1 MSDYLQATSYLHA
14 GKDWPFDTYNHLKD
28 IKITLKAPDRTASEN
43 GTEESEDKPHQPYHF
58 VYSLPKKCLL
68 SNASTFS
75 EWQEKEEG
83 SQYSQARKIT
93 FLWFLDF
100 IQSLSTSKGKK
111 DEGQEPAGQGVSVF
125 METVLGDNGCVVG
138 DRIHVFVNRQTA
150 SSVSSMLSVIFR
162 ANNKRN
168 RDVKKFEK
176 WEYHQRHVKNIDQYI
191 TNVCNV
197 YRGNT
202 RATADLNDMKAIYE
216 KYSPEKV
223 FSFENFGI
231 DGACEMQKSM
241 LNYKQGDKYVFPRS
255 ELVIRRHWHELN
267 GEYLWKKYLPS
278 YQYTW
283 VDLPQIHLIP
293 TNDAMHCDMYIKRC
307 PAFCLV
313 QNFVEEYN
321 RKKANVGENTLQWH
335 DNRLKM
341 VPEDVY
347 KDIINITKGRFT
359 VYEVLKDA
367 EVINQSMGPKECC
380 IIQAKLTY
388 SSELKIKSGY
398 ESVEFSERLKAK
410 YQNQHSISSFDII
423 EMETAYHMEFAKSKR
438 KIKEDM
444 VSKFEQMCVSGDAD
458 ISKTGKCIAN
468 WLTHVRPEEANKFG
482 PFEFE
487 IHDPTMSPFA
497 NIQMWFSQCLDTY
510 MCVASA
516 HSELIKLH
524 YAVYDAYR
532 QHGINQLHW
541 NMIYTGEGAT
551 SKSFVFEQ
559 MHLMSIPGTVSEIT
573 YQTTRADAIDGDQND
588 HITVFN
594 EAPPGLF
601 HNSANSEE
609 ALKALSSMKEKLT
622 SNRVRTKEFYRD
634 EETGE
639 RKNRVAISS
648 QIGVYVGA
656 TNDNPAD
663 AEEAVKTRFH
673 WGEFEKVFRKD
684 KSISDYQRKAFDMES
699 KPALK
704 KRQQQFLYYCHDQQ
718 CKVFYIWKFIFCGII
733 RDVDLD
739 AADIVLSLASKEL
752 KLQQR
757 VRIPPRTVE
766 RYRILCRILTIT
778 NALDMVF
785 NLKGGKHQGK
795 DFELKQLL
803 DVEPLM
809 YCTEE
814 IAVCALNMVSVEIP
828 ELSLSRTK
836 TLRACWKL
844 FCQDPKYKSE
854 KSSLGVENV
863 DYNYFRLKGSN
874 KQILK
879 RIQNS
884 IPYSEG
890 KPSIHNINSV
900 LQTLSSQDFHSTEY
914 VESGEVDFTRTDLM
928 LDGYPERMGMP
939 KSQVALIFGNNF
951 YDIHF
956 GLFDEIRT
964 NKCKPIMKEVVLN
977 TCHSKTKNRRIITGV
992 PDRNHKGVVEFPQ
1005 FLQVLDME
1013 SNDKEA
1019 PLIRNSNQEGKGV
1032 KSLMD
1037 LDEETLGSHTH
1048 MNMNMDADQYG
1059 WYRRCVFHL
1068 NIEDA
1073 VSYHPEVI
1081 DFKVSE
1087 NTIRY
1092 PEQLTN
1098 GEQTE
1103 KRVVSVSDLIP
1114 EEMKELIRAKKRR
1127 KV

>member
-14 GKDWPFDTYNHLKD
+14 GKDWQFDNYNHLKD
-28 IKITLKAPDRTASEN
+28 IRIELKAPDNTASEN
-43 GTEESEDKPHQPYHF
+43 GTTESEEKPHEPYHF
-58 VYSLPKKCLL
+58 VYSLPKKCLQ

-100 IQSLSTSKGKK
+100 IQSLSTSTGKK
-111 DEGQEPAGQGVSVF
+111 EEDKESPGQGVVVF
-125 METVLGDNGCVVG
+125 LETVLADNGCVVG
-138 DRIHVFVNRQTA
+138 DRLHVFVNRKTA
-150 SSVSSMLSVIFR
+150 SSVSSMLSVVFR
-162 ANNKRN
+162 ASKKRN

-176 WEYHQRHVKNIDQYI
+176 WEYHQRHVKNVEQYI

-202 RATADLNDMKAIYE
+202 SATADLCDMKRLYE
-216 KYSPEKV
+216 NHRPDKV
-223 FSFENFGI
+223 FCFENFSI
-231 DGACEMQKSM
+231 EGACVKQNTEA
-241 LNYKQGDKYVFPRS
+241 NYKDGSFSFPCS
-255 ELVIRRHWHELN
+255 ELVVRRHWHELDA
-267 GEYLWKKYLPS
+267 EYLWKKYLPS

-293 TNDAMHCDMYIKRC
+293 ITGECEKMNIYVKRC

-313 QNFVEEYN
+313 DNFVKEYN
-321 RKKANVGENTLQWH
+321 KKMANSGQNTLQWLG
-335 DNRLKM
+335 DRLKS
-341 VPEDVY
+341 VPEEVY
-347 KDIINITKGRFT
+347 REIIDITKGRFT
-359 VYEVLKDA
+359 VYELLKNA
-367 EVINQSMGPKECC
+367 ETVNQSFGPGECC
-380 IIQAKLTY
+380 KITAKLTY
-388 SSELKIKSGY
+388 SSELKIRNGY
-398 ESVEFSERLKAK
+398 ESTEFSERLKAK

-438 KIKEDM
+438 EIQSDM
-444 VSKFEQMCVSGDAD
+444 ITKFLQLCVSGDAD
-458 ISKTGKCIAN
+458 ISATGKCIAN
-468 WLTHVRPEEANKFG
+468 WLVHVRPEEAKKFG
-482 PFEFE
+482 KFDFK
-487 IHDPTMSPFA
+487 IHDPSMSPFA
-497 NIQMWFSQCLDTY
+497 NMQMWFSQCLDTY

-524 YAVYDAYR
+524 YAVYDSYR

-541 NMIYTGEGAT
+541 NGIYTGEGAT

-559 MHLMSIPGTVSEIT
+559 MMWMSIPGTVSEIT

-704 KRQQQFLYYCHDQQ
+704 KRREQFLYYCHDQQ

-739 AADIVLSLASKEL
+739 AADILLSMSSKEL
-752 KLQQR
+752 KRQQR

-766 RYRILCRILTIT
+766 RFRILCRILTIT

-795 DFELKQLL
+795 DFEMCQLL
-803 DVEPLM
+803 DVEPLL

-884 IPYSEG
+884 IPYTEG

-900 LQTLSSQDFHSTEY
+900 LQTLSSQDFHSRDY
-914 VESGEVDFTRTDLM
+914 VESGEVDFTRTDLI
-928 LDGYPERMGMP
+928 LDGYPEENGTM
-939 KSQVALIFGNNF
+939 KSSVALVFGNNY

-956 GLFDEIRT
+956 GLFNEIRT
-964 NKCKPIMKEVVLN
+964 NTCKPVMKEVILK
-977 TCHSKTKNRRIITGV
+977 TCHSKTKDRRIVTGV

-1005 FLQVLDME
+1005 FLQVLEMTPNE
-1013 SNDKEA
+1013 KRA

-1048 MNMNMDADQYG
+1048 MNMNTDADEYG

-1068 NIEDA
+1068 KSENP
-1073 VSYHPEVI
+1073 VSYHPDVLDFEVAA
-1081 DFKVSE
+1081 E
-1087 NTIRY
+1087 TIEY
-1092 PEQLTN
+1092 PQQLTN

-1103 KRVVSVSDLIP
+1103 KRVISVNDLIP
-1114 EEMKELIRAKKRR
+1114 DDMKELIRAKKRR